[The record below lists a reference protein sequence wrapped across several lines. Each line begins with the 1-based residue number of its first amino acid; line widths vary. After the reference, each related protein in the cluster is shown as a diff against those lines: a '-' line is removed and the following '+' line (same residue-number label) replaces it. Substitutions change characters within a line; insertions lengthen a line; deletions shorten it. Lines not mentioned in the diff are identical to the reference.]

1 MDFTPRTIMTKSLL
15 FKTPSM
21 MMADLFLNPN
31 EKESISSCFNN
42 ELNNGFIYFIVRIV
56 LEQILV
62 WKRIKI
68 MLTYVF

>member
-31 EKESISSCFNN
+31 EKKVY
-42 ELNNGFIYFIVRIV
+42 LRV
-56 LEQILV
+56 L
-62 WKRIKI
+62 I
-68 MLTYVF
+68 MN